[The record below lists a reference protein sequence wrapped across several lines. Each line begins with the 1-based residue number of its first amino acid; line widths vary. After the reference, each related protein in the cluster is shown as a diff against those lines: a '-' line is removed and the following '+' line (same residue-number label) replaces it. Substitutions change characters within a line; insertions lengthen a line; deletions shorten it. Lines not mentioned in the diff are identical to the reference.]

1 MVIPSTPLTPREP
14 LAAARPYVE
23 VYGASLALNA
33 TLKTVLLCLSLV
45 ALGLIVMNIRTL
57 RRLEAFKPLVI
68 RIDEVGRAQAVAYD
82 VLTYRP
88 VGQAPELKYFLV
100 QFVTK
105 HFARIRATTRQQ
117 YAESLYFLDSALAD
131 ATMARDQQDHA
142 LEQFLAGAGDEVGIE
157 VKNVTLD
164 GLTGPTYTAGVDF
177 ERVVLGAG
185 SSERRRETAVAR
197 ITFVLRDQVPNA
209 VIPINPFGLA
219 ITSIRVDQAFR

>member
-1 MVIPSTPLTPREP
+1 MVTPSASLARREP
-14 LAAARPYVE
+14 LEATRPYVE

-33 TLKTVLLCLSLV
+33 TLKTVLLCVSLV
-45 ALGLIVMNIRTL
+45 ALGLLVMNVRTL
-57 RRLEAFKPLVI
+57 RRLESFKPLVI

-82 VLTYRP
+82 ALSYRP

-105 HFARIRATTRQQ
+105 HFARVRATTRQQ
-117 YAESLYFLDSALAD
+117 YAESLYFLDGALAD

-142 LEQFLAGAGDEVGIE
+142 VEQFLTGAGEEIAIE
-157 VKNVTLD
+157 VRNVTLD

-177 ERVVLGAG
+177 DRIVLGAAAA
-185 SSERRRETAVAR
+185 ERRRETAVAR

-209 VIPINPFGLA
+209 AIPVNPLGLA

>member
-1 MVIPSTPLTPREP
+1 MVIPSASLTPREP
-14 LAAARPYVE
+14 LEAARPYVE
-23 VYGASLALNA
+23 IYGAALALNA
-33 TLKTVLLCLSLV
+33 TLKAVLLCVSLV
-45 ALGLIVMNIRTL
+45 ALGLVVMNVRTL

-82 VLTYRP
+82 SLTYRP
-88 VGQAPELKYFLV
+88 AGQAPELKYFLV

-142 LEQFLAGAGDEVGIE
+142 LEQFLAGTGDEVGIE
-157 VKNVTLD
+157 VRNVTLD
-164 GLTGPTYTAGVDF
+164 GLAGPTYTAGVDF
-177 ERVVLGAG
+177 ERVVLGAAA
-185 SSERRRETAVAR
+185 SERRRETAVAR

-209 VIPINPFGLA
+209 VIPVNPLGLA